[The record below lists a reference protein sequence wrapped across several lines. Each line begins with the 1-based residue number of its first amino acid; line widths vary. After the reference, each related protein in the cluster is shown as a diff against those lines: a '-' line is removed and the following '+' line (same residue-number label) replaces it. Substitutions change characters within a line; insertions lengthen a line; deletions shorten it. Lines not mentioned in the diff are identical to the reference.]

1 MTQPAAGKATAGVLQ
16 IPVAATQK
24 SSSTPAKKAPKPP
37 APRLKL
43 LIRRLPPG
51 LTQAELESALGA
63 EWKVGAGKV
72 DWLQYKPG
80 KVSKDPAKPSRPSR
94 AYIHVVSS
102 EHVSSL
108 ANQVRQSSFLDAS
121 HTSNDPVLLGPPTLE
136 FAPYAKIPGSRVRKD
151 ARQGTIDQ
159 DPEFIAFLES
169 LTQPITKPATVDAI
183 EPDEKNAAVVTTPLV
198 QFIKDKKASK
208 AKETAASKSSKRSE
222 KESKQ
227 EKVQAKKLLQRP
239 EKKLAPGPSSDEK
252 PKGERVG
259 KESGKAA
266 KAAAGTSTKGGKA
279 GASSTTKE
287 NTSTA
292 ASERKRERGNV
303 AAAAKILQRDLGL
316 TQAPARRRGKGGAN
330 DTASTKNESSR
341 ESSVP
346 ASEGSKKEAPSK
358 PAKSAASST
367 KAKDREGGVSPSSRA
382 SGTATPPVNATTSS
396 TKPAKG
402 AKAKAAASPTP
413 TATQAFLKH
422 ANASQGVTEA
432 LLEAAFS
439 PFGTVTKVEIDKKK
453 GFGYVDFA
461 EPEGLQKAM
470 AASPV
475 SVAQSQVVVLERKAN
490 PGGEKPRKGG
500 GSGGG
505 RGDTTQQGKG
515 EKAKASASANDGN
528 SANGGGGAG
537 GGGGSSRG
545 SRGGR
550 GSRNKGAK
558 GGDGSKGGS
567 NSGTGAGAGASASA
581 EKSGGPEAK

>member
-1 MTQPAAGKATAGVLQ
+1 M
-16 IPVAATQK
+16 
-24 SSSTPAKKAPKPP
+24 
-37 APRLKL
+37 
-43 LIRRLPPG
+43 
-51 LTQAELESALGA
+51 
-63 EWKVGAGKV
+63 
-72 DWLQYKPG
+72 
-80 KVSKDPAKPSRPSR
+80 
-94 AYIHVVSS
+94 
-102 EHVSSL
+102 
-108 ANQVRQSSFLDAS
+108 
-121 HTSNDPVLLGPPTLE
+121 
-136 FAPYAKIPGSRVRKD
+136 RKD

-169 LTQPITKPATVDAI
+169 LTQPITKPATVDSI
-183 EPDEKNAAVVTTPLV
+183 EPDEKKAAVVTTPLV

-208 AKETAASKSSKRSE
+208 AKESAASKSSKRSE

-239 EKKLAPGPSSDEK
+239 DKKLPAGPPSDEK
-252 PKGERVG
+252 PKGEKPG

-266 KAAAGTSTKGGKA
+266 KAAAGGTSTKGGKPTTS
-279 GASSTTKE
+279 GTTKE
-287 NTSTA
+287 TTSAA

-316 TQAPARRRGKGGAN
+316 SQAAPARRRGKGAAN
-330 DTASTKNESSR
+330 ETGSIKNESSR

-346 ASEGSKKEAPSK
+346 APEGGKKDT
-358 PAKSAASST
+358 PAKAAKNAASST
-367 KAKDREGGVSPSSRA
+367 RAKDKDGGESPSSRA
-382 SGTATPPVNATTSS
+382 SSTATPTANAPAPS
-396 TKPAKG
+396 TKSAKG
-402 AKAKAAASPTP
+402 AKSKAASSPTP

-432 LLEAAFS
+432 LLEAAFT

-490 PGGEKPRKGG
+490 PGGEKSRKGGG

-505 RGDTTQQGKG
+505 GRGDTAQPAKG
-515 EKAKASASANDGN
+515 EKAKASATDGN
-528 SANGGGGAG
+528 GTTSGAGAG

-550 GSRNKGAK
+550 GSRNKCVK
-558 GGDGSKGGS
+558 GGDGSKGGP
-567 NSGTGAGAGASASA
+567 GGAAAAAAAAPA
-581 EKSGGPEAK
+581 EKSAGSSEAK

>member
-1 MTQPAAGKATAGVLQ
+1 MAT
-16 IPVAATQK
+16 
-24 SSSTPAKKAPKPP
+24 
-37 APRLKL
+37 
-43 LIRRLPPG
+43 
-51 LTQAELESALGA
+51 
-63 EWKVGAGKV
+63 
-72 DWLQYKPG
+72 WLAYAYPTL
-80 KVSKDPAKPSRPSR
+80 SLFSPAKPSRPSR
-94 AYIHVVSS
+94 AYIHVVSN
-102 EHVSSL
+102 EHVGPLSD
-108 ANQVRQSSFLDAS
+108 QVRQSSFQDAS

-136 FAPYAKIPGSRVRKD
+136 FAPYAKTPGSRVRKD

-169 LTQPITKPATVDAI
+169 LTQPITKPVTVDSI
-183 EPDEKNAAVVTTPLV
+183 EAEEKKAAVVTTPLV

-208 AKETAASKSSKRSE
+208 AKESAAAKSSKRSE

-252 PKGERVG
+252 PKGEKAG
-259 KESGKAA
+259 KESSKAAKAA

-279 GASSTTKE
+279 SASSTTKE
-287 NTSTA
+287 NTSAA

-316 TQAPARRRGKGGAN
+316 SQAPARRRGKGGAN

-382 SGTATPPVNATTSS
+382 SGTATPPVNAPTAS
-396 TKPAKG
+396 TKSAKG
-402 AKAKAAASPTP
+402 AKAKATASPTP

-432 LLEAAFS
+432 LLEAAFT

-490 PGGEKPRKGG
+490 PGGEKSRKGG
-500 GSGGG
+500 GGGGGG
-505 RGDTTQQGKG
+505 RGDTSQQAKG
-515 EKAKASASANDGN
+515 EKAKASASAKDGEN
-528 SANGGGGAG
+528 ANGGGGA

-567 NSGTGAGAGASASA
+567 SSGTGGGASG
-581 EKSGGPEAK
+581 EKSGGEAK

>member
-1 MTQPAAGKATAGVLQ
+1 M
-16 IPVAATQK
+16 
-24 SSSTPAKKAPKPP
+24 
-37 APRLKL
+37 LKFDFPL
-43 LIRRLPPG
+43 F
-51 LTQAELESALGA
+51 S
-63 EWKVGAGKV
+63 
-72 DWLQYKPG
+72 
-80 KVSKDPAKPSRPSR
+80 PAKPSRPSR
-94 AYIHVVSS
+94 AYIHVLSN
-102 EHVSSL
+102 EHVGPLSDR
-108 ANQVRQSSFLDAS
+108 VRQSSFQDAS

-136 FAPYAKIPGSRVRKD
+136 FAPYAKTPGSRVRKD

-169 LTQPITKPATVDAI
+169 LTQPITKPATVDSI
-183 EPDEKNAAVVTTPLV
+183 EAEEKKAAVVTTPLV

-208 AKETAASKSSKRSE
+208 AKESATSKSSKRSE
-222 KESKQ
+222 KDSKQ

-239 EKKLAPGPSSDEK
+239 DKKLAPGPPSDEK
-252 PKGERVG
+252 PKGEKAGTG

-266 KAAAGTSTKGGKA
+266 KAGAGGTSTKGGKPST
-279 GASSTTKE
+279 SSTTKE
-287 NTSTA
+287 TTSAA

-316 TQAPARRRGKGGAN
+316 SQAPARRRGKGGAN
-330 DTASTKNESSR
+330 ETGSTKNESSR

-346 ASEGSKKEAPSK
+346 APEGGKKDTPAK

-367 KAKDREGGVSPSSRA
+367 RAKDKDGRESPSSRA
-382 SGTATPPVNATTSS
+382 SGTATPVNAPAAS
-396 TKPAKG
+396 TKSAKG
-402 AKAKAAASPTP
+402 PKPKAATSPTP

-432 LLEAAFS
+432 LLEAAFT

-475 SVAQSQVVVLERKAN
+475 SVAQSQIVVLERKAN
-490 PGGEKPRKGG
+490 PGGEKSRKGG
-500 GSGGG
+500 GGSTGG
-505 RGDTTQQGKG
+505 RGDTAQPAKG
-515 EKAKASASANDGN
+515 EKAKASSNDGN
-528 SANGGGGAG
+528 GTTGGGGAGGGG

-550 GSRNKGAK
+550 GSRNRGAK
-558 GGDGSKGGS
+558 GGDGSKGG
-567 NSGTGAGAGASASA
+567 TGGGAAA
-581 EKSGGPEAK
+581 EKSGGGSEAK

>member
-1 MTQPAAGKATAGVLQ
+1 M
-16 IPVAATQK
+16 
-24 SSSTPAKKAPKPP
+24 SN
-37 APRLKL
+37 
-43 LIRRLPPG
+43 
-51 LTQAELESALGA
+51 
-63 EWKVGAGKV
+63 
-72 DWLQYKPG
+72 
-80 KVSKDPAKPSRPSR
+80 
-94 AYIHVVSS
+94 
-102 EHVSSL
+102 EHIGPLSDR
-108 ANQVRQSSFLDAS
+108 VRQSSFQDAS

-136 FAPYAKIPGSRVRKD
+136 FAAYAKTPGSRVRKD

-169 LTQPITKPATVDAI
+169 LTQPITKPATVDSI
-183 EPDEKNAAVVTTPLV
+183 EPDEKKAAVVTTPLV

-208 AKETAASKSSKRSE
+208 AKESAASKSSKRSE

-239 EKKLAPGPSSDEK
+239 DKKLPPGPPSDEK
-252 PKGERVG
+252 PKGEKPG

-266 KAAAGTSTKGGKA
+266 KAAAGGTSTKGGKPSTS
-279 GASSTTKE
+279 GTTKE
-287 NTSTA
+287 TTSAA
-292 ASERKRERGNV
+292 ASERKRERGSV

-316 TQAPARRRGKGGAN
+316 SQAAPARRRGKGAANETGAI
-330 DTASTKNESSR
+330 KNESSR

-346 ASEGSKKEAPSK
+346 APEGGKKDTPAK
-358 PAKSAASST
+358 PAKPAKNAASST
-367 KAKDREGGVSPSSRA
+367 RAKDKDGGESPSSRA
-382 SGTATPPVNATTSS
+382 SSTATPTANAPAPS
-396 TKPAKG
+396 TKSAKG
-402 AKAKAAASPTP
+402 AKSKAASSPTP

-432 LLEAAFS
+432 LLEAAFT
-439 PFGTVTKVEIDKKK
+439 PFGTVTRVEIDKKK

-490 PGGEKPRKGG
+490 PGGEKSRKGGGG

-505 RGDTTQQGKG
+505 GGGRGDTAQPAKG
-515 EKAKASASANDGN
+515 EKAKASATDGN
-528 SANGGGGAG
+528 GTTSGAGAG

-558 GGDGSKGGS
+558 GGDGSKGGP
-567 NSGTGAGAGASASA
+567 GGATAAAPA
-581 EKSGGPEAK
+581 ETSGGGSEAK